1 MIIRTLIENTTSD
14 AEYKY
19 EHGLSL
25 YIETEKHTLL
35 FDTGAS
41 SLFADNAAKMGID
54 LCKVD
59 LAVISHGHH
68 DHGGGLKTF
77 LSLNS
82 HAKIYIHEKA
92 FEKHYGN
99 RPNGVMEDIGLDSS
113 LLPSQRFIF
122 TCDSLVIDDELEIFS
137 EVQPEKLNPSG
148 NSDLYMA
155 EDSKTSNDDFK
166 HEQNLI
172 ITENGKTF
180 LIAGCA
186 HKGIV
191 NIIDRFYMIK
201 NRAPDCV
208 IGGFHLYNPS
218 FKKSEDPSVTNAI
231 GKYLIST
238 GALCYTCHCT
248 GLESYERLK
257 QTMGDNIRYL
267 STGDK
272 ITI

>member
-1 MIIRTLIENTTSD
+1 MIIRALVENTTSD
-14 AEYKY
+14 LEYKY

-41 SLFADNAAKMGID
+41 RLFADNAVKMGID
-54 LCKVD
+54 LGKVD

-68 DHGGGLKTF
+68 DHGGGLRSF
-77 LSLNS
+77 LDLNS
-82 HAKIYIHEKA
+82 DARIYLHEKA
-92 FEKHYGN
+92 FDKHYGN
-99 RPNGVMEDIGLDSS
+99 RPNGVVEDIGLDTA
-113 LLPSQRFIF
+113 LLPNPRFVF
-122 TCDSLVIDDELEIFS
+122 TRDRLAIDDELEVFS

-148 NSDLYMA
+148 NKDLYMA
-155 EDSKTSNDDFK
+155 EGGKTINDDFS

-172 ITENGKTF
+172 ITENGKAV

-191 NIIDRFYMIK
+191 NIIDRFYMITG
-201 NRAPDCV
+201 RMPDCV

-218 FKKSEDPSVTNAI
+218 FKRSEDPSVTNAI
-231 GKYLIST
+231 GEYLIST

-248 GLESYERLK
+248 GVESYELLK
-257 QTMGDNIRYL
+257 QTMGDYIRYL